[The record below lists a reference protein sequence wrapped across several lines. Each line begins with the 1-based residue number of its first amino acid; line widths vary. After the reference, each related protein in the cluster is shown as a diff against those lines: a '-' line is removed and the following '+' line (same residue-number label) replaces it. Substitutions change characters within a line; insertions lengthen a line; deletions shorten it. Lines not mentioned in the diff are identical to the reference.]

1 MRKIYQVIHQYDV
14 DGGFG
19 DAIPEEEVV
28 AIFSAKAK
36 AEDFV
41 AKYMKPHVY
50 DVPYSALYCGNLVIK
65 EMRVNVEIDR
75 SEMWWLD
82 NAEIEYEDDEEDEY
96 EF

>member
-1 MRKIYQVIHQYDV
+1 MKGESELRKVYHVIHQYDV

-19 DAIPEEEVV
+19 DAIPQEDIV
-28 AIFSAKAK
+28 AIFSAKAT

-50 DVPYSALYCGNLVIK
+50 
-65 EMRVNVEIDR
+65 E
-75 SEMWWLD
+75 
-82 NAEIEYEDDEEDEY
+82 EDDY